1 MGLIMKDSGTN
12 LRGEVPKK
20 VIFVCDSC
28 CGQTVDLD
36 REEGAGGSTTARS
49 LSCACSFAM
58 SLSARSL
65 PRSGERERGR
75 AMSKKRQKRSAQVDV
90 LCLFFFAPLQDV
102 GLLET
107 SCFSSM
113 VSSISGTS
121 SERFL
126 TITFRIS
133 SVKYGV
139 YFLVVC
145 LFFPRSRIDFQ
156 KKLDEK
162 HKKQTSCPNFAQFTN
177 FTKIC
182 RFTVCLTVWVRAVH
196 MQNRAVRRS
205 ARGRLDAPHEI
216 HRRRSTSANRHTLV
230 VQAHRHRMPRLRRRL
245 SVHVLP
251 VVEPKLGGVVRKPL
265 DKRPSDDNVVSF
277 TEKSV
282 DGVFLPIR
290 RG

>member
-1 MGLIMKDSGTN
+1 MNHGPAGLDCLVCRFYWSTGAAVGLIMKDSGTN

-65 PRSGERERGR
+65 PRSGERERKSNVEKAAEEICSSGR
-75 AMSKKRQKRSAQVDV
+75 P
-90 LCLFFFAPLQDV
+90 LFVCFFAPLQDV

-145 LFFPRSRIDFQ
+145 LFFLRSRIDFQ
-156 KKLDEK
+156 KRLDEK
-162 HKKQTSCPNFAQFTN
+162 HKKQPSCPNFAQFTN
-177 FTKIC
+177 FTKISRVRKFVVLQYALPSGCGRSTC
-182 RFTVCLTVWVRAVH
+182 RTELFGEVPEDASMLHMKSTADDPRVLTV
-196 MQNRAVRRS
+196 
-205 ARGRLDAPHEI
+205 
-216 HRRRSTSANRHTLV
+216 TL
-230 VQAHRHRMPRLRRRL
+230 
-245 SVHVLP
+245 SSC
-251 VVEPKLGGVVRKPL
+251 
-265 DKRPSDDNVVSF
+265 KRIAI
-277 TEKSV
+277 ECHA
-282 DGVFLPIR
+282 
-290 RG
+290 